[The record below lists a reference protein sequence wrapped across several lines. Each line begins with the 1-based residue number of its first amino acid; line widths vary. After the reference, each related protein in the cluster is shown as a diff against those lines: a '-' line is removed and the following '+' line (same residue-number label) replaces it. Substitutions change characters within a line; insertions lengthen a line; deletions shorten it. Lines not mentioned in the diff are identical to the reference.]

1 MKKDNGLIFSNL
13 LTYAF
18 AHAAVDASCAA
29 VLLSNYSALK
39 SDADYFVFLVL
50 LYNVLAFSLQAP
62 FGLLFDKLKKPVVSS
77 ITGCFLT
84 VIATVLSSYPLIAVV
99 FAGLGNALF
108 HVGGG
113 IISLNLKPGKASM
126 PGIYVAP
133 GALGLMI
140 GTLIGKNGY
149 FVAWPFIVILIVS
162 AIIIYF
168 IKSPQINCGIGQGKQ
183 TQWFELIIILLLISV
198 TIRSLIGLAVDF
210 PWKSN
215 IYLLV
220 CLTLAVVL
228 GKALGGFIADR
239 CGWKRVS
246 VISLL
251 LSAPLISFGID
262 YPVLAITGIFLF
274 NITMPVTLTAIAN
287 MLPGNA
293 GFSFGL
299 TTLALVTGALPTFT
313 KAKIFFN
320 GSFIIL
326 ITILLSAVSLYIGL
340 RLYFSSK
347 KYNAIRNNSTV
358 HFN

>member
-1 MKKDNGLIFSNL
+1 MKKDNRTAVSNL
-13 LTYAF
+13 LTYGF
-18 AHAAVDASCAA
+18 AHAAVDATCAA

-39 SDADYFVFLVL
+39 SDVDYFAFLVL

-62 FGLLFDKLKKPVVSS
+62 FGLLFDKLKKPVASS
-77 ITGCFLT
+77 ITGCLLT
-84 VIATVLSSYPLIAVV
+84 VISVVLSAYPLTAVI
-99 FAGLGNALF
+99 FAGFGNALF

-140 GTLIGKNGY
+140 GTLVGKNGY
-149 FVAWPFIVILIVS
+149 FVAWPFIVILIIS

-168 IKSPQINCGIGQGKQ
+168 IKSPQINYGIGQGKQ

-198 TIRSLIGLAVDF
+198 TIRSLLGLAVDF

-228 GKALGGFIADR
+228 GKALGGIIADKF
-239 CGWKRVS
+239 GWKRVS

-251 LSAPLISFGID
+251 LSAPLISFGVD
-262 YPVLAITGIFLF
+262 YPVLAIAGIFLF

-287 MLPGNA
+287 MLPGTA

-313 KAKIFFN
+313 KAKLFFN
-320 GSFIIL
+320 GSFIVFA
-326 ITILLSAVSLYIGL
+326 TILLSSASLYIGL
-340 RLYFSSK
+340 RLYFSNK
-347 KYNAIRNNSTV
+347 KYNIIKNNSSV